1 MVLEGHIFS
10 VSSVLHEVWSIACA
24 WNYCSRLFLVKYT
37 DYQLSMIDVFVAQMY
52 ECKLYAILMFLTC
65 LVTSLQV

>member
-24 WNYCSRLFLVKYT
+24 WNCCIKLFFVNYT
-37 DYQLSMIDVFVAQMY
+37 YYQLSMIG
-52 ECKLYAILMFLTC
+52 MFLLLKC
-65 LVTSLQV
+65 MSASCMPFSCF